1 MSLPGL
7 PALPPELAGPV
18 AVQLAKPVREIPQP
32 TALSGGCRYEPKW
45 DGYRLV
51 VVRDRTSTR
60 LWSKQGRDL
69 TDRFPD
75 VAAAAVAQLPP
86 GSVVDGEVV
95 IWHDDRL
102 DFGLL
107 QRRMVTA
114 AGRIA
119 AQVAA
124 APASYVAFDLLAA
137 GGEDLRRSTFTRR
150 RAELERLAARW
161 APPLQLSP
169 VTADPA
175 EARRWF
181 DDFRPAGVEGL
192 VVKGAATRYAPGRR
206 DWLKVKS
213 WETTEVLAGGVI
225 GPIERPSQLVAG
237 RYRDGELVVVGR
249 TSPLS
254 PEQSAELAGVLRPA
268 GADHPWP
275 ERIGTGRFGGGRLS
289 VPLTR
294 VEPTAVVEVSADAAL
309 QAGVFRHPLRFV
321 RVRPDL
327 LAEDLPGLAAATADV
342 DSPPAVLFVDVD
354 DFKTIN
360 DTLGHAAGDEL
371 LLAVAARL
379 SADVRGGDVVA
390 RLGGDEFALLL
401 TDADADRLR
410 DVADRLLAAVRLPV
424 EIAGRSVSV
433 TASIGG
439 ALAGPGATAEQLLH
453 RADTAMYSAKRG
465 GKDSRALLDTASGV
479 H

>member
-1 MSLPGL
+1 MPLSAPGL

-18 AVQLAKPVREIPQP
+18 AVELAKPVRQIPSP
-32 TALSGGCRYEPKW
+32 AALSGGCRYEPKW

-51 VVRDRTSTR
+51 VVRDRSATR

-75 VAAAAVAQLPP
+75 VAAAALAQVPP
-86 GSVVDGEVV
+86 GTVVDGEVV

-107 QRRMVTA
+107 QQRMVA
-114 AGRIA
+114 SAGRIA
-119 AQVAA
+119 AQVSA

-137 GGEDLRRSTFTRR
+137 GGEDLRGRTFTRR
-150 RAELERLAARW
+150 RAALEQLAARW
-161 APPLQLSP
+161 APPMQLSP

-175 EARRWF
+175 EARQWF

-206 DWLKVKS
+206 EWLKVKS

-225 GPIERPSQLVAG
+225 GDLDRPGQLVAG

-249 TSPLS
+249 SSPLS
-254 PEQSAELAGVLRPA
+254 PVQSAELAAVLRPA
-268 GADHPWP
+268 GPDHPWP
-275 ERIGTGRFGGGRLS
+275 ERIGTGRFGGGRLA

-294 VEPTAVVEVSADAAL
+294 VEPSAVVEVSADAAL

-327 LAEDLPGLAAATADV
+327 RPEDLPA
-342 DSPPAVLFVDVD
+342 
-354 DFKTIN
+354 I
-360 DTLGHAAGDEL
+360 
-371 LLAVAARL
+371 
-379 SADVRGGDVVA
+379 
-390 RLGGDEFALLL
+390 
-401 TDADADRLR
+401 
-410 DVADRLLAAVRLPV
+410 
-424 EIAGRSVSV
+424 
-433 TASIGG
+433 
-439 ALAGPGATAEQLLH
+439 
-453 RADTAMYSAKRG
+453 
-465 GKDSRALLDTASGV
+465 
-479 H
+479 